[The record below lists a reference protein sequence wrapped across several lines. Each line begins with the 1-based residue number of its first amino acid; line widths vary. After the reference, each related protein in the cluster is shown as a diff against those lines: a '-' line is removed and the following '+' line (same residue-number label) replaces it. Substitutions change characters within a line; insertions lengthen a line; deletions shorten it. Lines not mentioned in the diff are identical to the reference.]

1 LESYRLLC
9 FQIDRIIQARETYLG
24 IFPPEE
30 DENTEQDK
38 NFISYIFTFFKIM
51 HEAISGQFIE
61 MIQNMQNDSSHVYKR
76 LKDIVYSS
84 ASSASNEA
92 FESCSDDYFGCI
104 NGFLTG
110 LTRDHAIDNI
120 NHDLQDQLE
129 IEYIT
134 RRNSFKKMLRDTHHQ
149 YNSAFTNI
157 ITGINGLLFSN
168 VLLLNTFFPKT
179 YTKTF
184 VFASFSLLQSSYMS
198 RDILWRLGFTGSHIV
213 HLLTNPT
220 QYIKDA
226 PTEEPGQYEQQHR
239 AITNE
244 VTSPTLETQRNRQE
258 EMNFNSNNYNPEQI
272 DEFIH
277 EFFDSSEGAWGG
289 NKKILKRK
297 YTRKKNKTKK
307 KLRRNTKS
315 KK

>member
-1 LESYRLLC
+1 ML
-9 FQIDRIIQARETYLG
+9 
-24 IFPPEE
+24 
-30 DENTEQDK
+30 K
-38 NFISYIFTFFKIM
+38 N
-51 HEAISGQFIE
+51 
-61 MIQNMQNDSSHVYKR
+61 SHY
-76 LKDIVYSS
+76 
-84 ASSASNEA
+84 E
-92 FESCSDDYFGCI
+92 
-104 NGFLTG
+104 
-110 LTRDHAIDNI
+110 
-120 NHDLQDQLE
+120 
-129 IEYIT
+129 
-134 RRNSFKKMLRDTHHQ
+134 

-226 PTEEPGQYEQQHR
+226 PTEEPGQPEQQHP

-258 EMNFNSNNYNPEQI
+258 EINFNSKNYNPEQI

-289 NKKILKRK
+289 NKKIRKRK
-297 YTRKKNKTKK
+297 YTRKMNKTKK
-307 KLRRNTKS
+307 KLRRKTKS